1 MTRLVALQRPEAG
14 GVRGQHLIAQHHV
27 AVLVQTKLELGIG
40 NDDAAGQCILGALL
54 VQGNGV
60 VAQLSGVLQTVT
72 GELLLQHVNAL
83 LVGDVLVV
91 VADLCLGGGGVDG
104 LGQLIGLLQALGQ
117 LDAAHLASLLVAC
130 PAAAGNVAAH
140 NALDGQHGQLAAHHA
155 VAGELGLAEELRHIL
170 HIHAQHVV
178 GQQIAGVIEP
188 ELAHLGEHG
197 ALFGDLVFQ
206 DDVKRRNAVGGNHDQ
221 AVAIVVDLA
230 DFAFFDGFELSHNQ
244 TLHFFHVLSSAAAQ
258 RSSYPTILPYCRAV

>member
-1 MTRLVALQRPEAG
+1 M
-14 GVRGQHLIAQHHV
+14 
-27 AVLVQTKLELGIG
+27 
-40 NDDAAGQCILGALL
+40 
-54 VQGNGV
+54 
-60 VAQLSGVLQTVT
+60 
-72 GELLLQHVNAL
+72 
-83 LVGDVLVV
+83 

-117 LDAAHLASLLVAC
+117 LDAAHLAGLLVAC
-130 PAAAGNVAAH
+130 PAATGNVAAH

-178 GQQIAGVIEP
+178 RQQIAGVIEP

-244 TLHFFHVLSSAAAQ
+244 TLHFSMFSAAQQ
-258 RSSYPTILPYCRAV
+258 RSAVLTLLFYHTAARFKRNRIKEKRASFVFLS

>member
-1 MTRLVALQRPEAG
+1 MVA
-14 GVRGQHLIAQHHV
+14 
-27 AVLVQTKLELGIG
+27 
-40 NDDAAGQCILGALL
+40 N
-54 VQGNGV
+54 
-60 VAQLSGVLQTVT
+60 
-72 GELLLQHVNAL
+72 
-83 LVGDVLVV
+83 
-91 VADLCLGGGGVDG
+91 LCLGGGGVDG

-117 LDAAHLASLLVAC
+117 LDAAHLAGLLVAC
-130 PAAAGNVAAH
+130 PAASSDISTND
-140 NALDGQHGQLAAHHA
+140 ALNR

-230 DFAFFDGFELSHNQ
+230 DFELSHNQ
-244 TLHFFHVLSSAAAQ
+244 TLHFSMFSAAQQ
-258 RSSYPTILPYCRAV
+258 RSTVLTLLFYHTAARFKRNRIKEKRASFVFLS